1 MSNGSV
7 SSSSPV
13 ARLCH
18 IIQWKHFDGY
28 GFNLHAEK
36 GKPGQYIGKVD
47 EGSPAEAAG
56 LKQGDRI
63 IEVNGVNISNENH
76 KQVVQRIKAIP
87 NQTKLLV
94 VDSEAD
100 KYFKANN
107 TIIKSSLPD
116 VMHLQ
121 TPAFNE
127 GDEMD
132 INGEESDT
140 NGEDTGSPKSEKSAA
155 SAEPETQP
163 EKLSYKSSSSG
174 TTPTSER
181 KHNLDYSSEPPLL
194 DSADEGTVPV
204 ETALRSLSSNGSNN
218 DTLDHSNSNSSLN
231 LNMTAKELRA
241 QLASR
246 KKYDP
251 KKESMDFKKKFD
263 IVQKL

>member
-1 MSNGSV
+1 MSNGSL
-7 SSSSPV
+7 SSSKPV

-63 IEVNGVNISNENH
+63 VEVNGVNIANENH
-76 KQVVQRIKAIP
+76 KQVVQRIKAVQ
-87 NQTKLLV
+87 NETKLLV

-100 KYFKANN
+100 KYFKAHNI
-107 TIIKSSLPD
+107 IIKNSLPD
-116 VMHLQ
+116 VLHLK
-121 TPAFNE
+121 TPMTDVD
-127 GDEMD
+127 DEVD
-132 INGEESDT
+132 VNGEKDGNCVDTHSHESDR
-140 NGEDTGSPKSEKSAA
+140 SAA
-155 SAEPETQP
+155 SPEPEGQP
-163 EKLSYKSSSSG
+163 EKLSYKSSSGG
-174 TTPTSER
+174 TTPSSER
-181 KHNLDYSSEPPLL
+181 KHELGSSTELQV
-194 DSADEGTVPV
+194 DSADEGLPSV
-204 ETALRSLSSNGSNN
+204 ETTMNPSKNDSSNGAADHNN
-218 DTLDHSNSNSSLN
+218 RNSSLN

-241 QLASR
+241 KLASR

>member
-7 SSSSPV
+7 SSSNPV

-63 IEVNGVNISNENH
+63 VEVNDVNIANENH
-76 KQVVQRIKAIP
+76 KQVVQRIKAVP
-87 NQTKLLV
+87 DETRLLV
-94 VDSEAD
+94 VDAEAD
-100 KYFKANN
+100 KYFKAHNI
-107 TIIKSSLPD
+107 IIKSSLPD
-116 VMHLQ
+116 VLHLK
-121 TPAFNE
+121 TPMTDVDNE
-127 GDEMD
+127 V
-132 INGEESDT
+132 DT
-140 NGEDTGSPKSEKSAA
+140 NGEKGDGNSVDTNSHESEERAA
-155 SAEPETQP
+155 SPEPEGQP
-163 EKLSYKSSSSG
+163 EKVSNKSSSGG
-174 TTPTSER
+174 TTPLSER
-181 KHNLDYSSEPPLL
+181 KHELGSSTELQV
-194 DSADEGTVPV
+194 DSADEGPPPV
-204 ETALRSLSSNGSNN
+204 ETNLLPPKTEHANDAVNQNN
-218 DTLDHSNSNSSLN
+218 RNSSLN

-241 QLASR
+241 KLASR